1 MPRDGTANLIP
12 NTRLTEEERRQL
24 ASRAGKASVE
34 SRRRKRDA
42 KKAMLL
48 ILESMPKIDARTAAI
63 VEELGIKKGSKGGKF
78 TIEDIENIALAQK
91 AMKGDVKARKLQLE
105 IIGEDASSV
114 FAAQRMEIERLRFEL
129 EKAKAQG
136 EAVVDR
142 PDDGFISALQVSAQG
157 VWSEDESGQLQ
168 DTPRNLHDT
177 PGAYGDEWDGNI
189 DTSDGGT
196 DPELDGD

>member
-1 MPRDGTANLIP
+1 MEQQTVK
-12 NTRLTEEERRQL
+12 T
-24 ASRAGKASVE
+24 
-34 SRRRKRDA
+34 
-42 KKAMLL
+42 
-48 ILESMPKIDARTAAI
+48 PKNTAALQPKGAGA
-63 VEELGIKKGSKGGKF
+63 VAKKGSKGGKF
-78 TIEDIENIALAQK
+78 TIEDIENIALAQR

-142 PDDGFISALQVSAQG
+142 PDDGFIAALQVSAQG

-189 DTSDGGT
+189 DTGDGGT